1 MSQSTI
7 PPTITHKLNK
17 CRICKSESLTDVID
31 LGNQIITS
39 RWPKYGDFSTP
50 STPVCLC
57 LCNECGLVQL
67 KETTNSSELYEY
79 EYGYRSGISNT
90 MRTHLLEYQREIV
103 SKVDLQ
109 PGDTILD
116 IGSNDSTM
124 LQYYGDAYQ
133 RVGCDPTGSQFKEF
147 YGDVALIPTY
157 FTYDNFTGV
166 YGSDRNCKIVSSISM
181 FYDLPDPVQFAK
193 DIHAVLADDGIWTC
207 EQSYLLTMLRRN
219 SIDTICHEHLEYYAL
234 SQVKRIADM
243 SGFKIIDV
251 SFNECNG
258 GSFRVYFAKASSSK
272 YSECTNKI
280 TAILQDEVE
289 YGIMRKDTYITFME
303 CVDTEVKKLRDFI
316 SWVNTD
322 GKKVY
327 IYGASTKGNCL
338 LQYANITEHEIPY
351 AVERNPSKYGK
362 MTSTGIPIISEE
374 EMRANPPAYLLVL
387 PWHFKDEII
396 QRESAYLN
404 NGGQLLFPFP
414 EFSIAGNKPKVLVTG
429 CNGMIAKYVIRD
441 YVADSVLYGIQRSN
455 NSSNPENNTTANI
468 TKITCDMAY
477 DNAKLTQIITVIKP
491 DIVIHLAGISSSKY
505 ALEHPIETLETNGIV
520 TARIC
525 EVLYRL
531 MQQTDNQPHTVCTV
545 LQSPKSNSTATGVT
559 LNSRPFCSLFTQG
572 FSPERKREVDLEFS
586 VSGTVPYTC
595 KLFNASS
602 CEIYKGHETYTVKED
617 DTHKYHL
624 HPYSIAKSMGHD
636 MVKFYRER
644 YNMPFV
650 NGVLF
655 TIESATKRPEFLLN
669 KVAKYL
675 KARDFSQP
683 LQVGHL
689 DSTRNILHARD
700 TASAIKTI
708 LSHPI
713 TQSTG
718 DYNICGTETHCN
730 IVWDLVNKLLT
741 ASGIAYEYN
750 VNDGIFWLITP
761 TEHIPIIKIN
771 KDISIGFDQL
781 PTHINGAPD
790 KLLALGWKPSYPV
803 DSILAELINNKPII
817 IK

>member
-1 MSQSTI
+1 MTESA
-7 PPTITHKLNK
+7 ITYKLNT

-39 RWPKYGDFSTP
+39 RWPKYGDYSTP

-103 SKVDLQ
+103 SKVDLKH
-109 PGDTILD
+109 GDIILD

-124 LQYYGDAYQ
+124 LQYYSNDYK
-133 RVGCDPTGSQFKEF
+133 RIGCDPTGSQFKQY
-147 YGDVALIPTY
+147 YGTVDLIPTY
-157 FTYDNFTGV
+157 FTYDNFTGI
-166 YGSDRNCKIVSSISM
+166 YGTETKCKIVSSISM

-193 DIHAVLADDGIWTC
+193 DIHAILADDGLWTC

-243 SGFKIIDV
+243 AGFKIVDV

-258 GSFRVYFAKASSSK
+258 GSFRVYFAKMNSSK
-272 YSECTNKI
+272 YDECTDKI
-280 TAILQDEVE
+280 KVILQDEAE
-289 YGIMRKDTYITFME
+289 YGIMNKGTYAAFME
-303 CVDTEVKKLRDFI
+303 RVDKEVTKLRDFI
-316 SWVNTD
+316 SWVNAD

-338 LQYANITEHEIPY
+338 LQYANITEREIPY

-374 EMRANPPAYLLVL
+374 EMRAAQPAYLLVL

-404 NGGQLLFPFP
+404 NGGQLIFPFP
-414 EFSIAGNKPKVLVTG
+414 EFSIVSNKPKVLVTG
-429 CNGMIAKYVIRD
+429 CNGMIAKYVIHE
-441 YVADSVLYGIQRSN
+441 YAQDSVLYGIQREPM
-455 NSSNPENNTTANI
+455 SSSGI
-468 TKITCDMAY
+468 TKITCDMAH
-477 DNAKLTQIITVIKP
+477 DTTKLVQIITAIKP
-491 DIVIHLAGISSSKY
+491 DIIIHLAGISSAKY
-505 ALEHPIETLETNGIV
+505 ALENPLETLETNGFV
-520 TARIC
+520 VARIC
-525 EVLYRL
+525 ELLYRL
-531 MQQTDNQPHTVCTV
+531 MQEHA
-545 LQSPKSNSTATGVT
+545 S
-559 LNSRPFCSLFTQG
+559 
-572 FSPERKREVDLEFS
+572 
-586 VSGTVPYTC
+586 YTC

-602 CEIYKGHETYTVKED
+602 CEIYKGHKVYHVKED
-617 DTHKYHL
+617 DTHKYHI

-636 MVKFYRER
+636 MVKFYRKW

-655 TIESATKRPEFLLN
+655 TIESCNKRPEFLLN

-675 KARDFSQP
+675 KARNFTQA
-683 LQVGHL
+683 LQLGHL
-689 DSTRNILHARD
+689 DSTRNILHASD

-708 LSHPI
+708 MSHPI
-713 TQSTG
+713 TKTTG
-718 DYNICGTETHCN
+718 DYNICGMDSY
-730 IVWDLVNKLLT
+730 IVWDLINKLLT
-741 ASGIAYEYN
+741 LSGIAYEFG
-750 VNDGIFWLITP
+750 DDAFWLIEDADDIKP
-761 TEHIPIIKIN
+761 LIIIN
-771 KDISIGFDQL
+771 KDVSIGFDQL
-781 PTHINGAPD
+781 PTHINGAPE
-790 KLLALGWKPSYPV
+790 KLMQLGWKPTYTV
-803 DSILAELINNKPII
+803 NSILDELIKQ
-817 IK
+817 